1 MNHGCYSNAKYA
13 FKMNRPSDLN
23 KFVINNSVSDSGLS
37 LDRYA
42 QPTVLTKEIP
52 DDWIHVKVIGDFTN
66 KTATAY
72 ITSLDG
78 NTVYY
83 HGRINMS
90 EDITSFSCLAL
101 LAPSSG
107 VDTCIDNIK
116 NFKST

>member
-1 MNHGCYSNAKYA
+1 MNHGCYSNAKYT
-13 FKMNRPSDLN
+13 FKMNRPADLN
-23 KFVINNSVSDSGLS
+23 KFVINNGVSDSGLS

-83 HGRINMS
+83 LSLIHI
-90 EDITSFSCLAL
+90 
-101 LAPSSG
+101 
-107 VDTCIDNIK
+107 
-116 NFKST
+116 

>member
-52 DDWIHVKVIGDFTN
+52 DDWIHVKN
-66 KTATAY
+66 
-72 ITSLDG
+72 
-78 NTVYY
+78 N
-83 HGRINMS
+83 INIVLS
-90 EDITSFSCLAL
+90 TYKFI
-101 LAPSSG
+101 PSML
-107 VDTCIDNIK
+107 I
-116 NFKST
+116 